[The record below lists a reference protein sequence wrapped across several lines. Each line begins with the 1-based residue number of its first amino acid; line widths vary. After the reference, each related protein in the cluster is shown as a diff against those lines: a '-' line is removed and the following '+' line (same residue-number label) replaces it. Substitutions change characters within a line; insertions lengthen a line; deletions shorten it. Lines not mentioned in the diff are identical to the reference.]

1 MAVKKNNDYFE
12 MLVDLIGY
20 SCEAAS
26 LLDNTISNFRMSQID
41 SRIKDMHK
49 IEHNADIKKHEM
61 INKLSKEFITPI
73 ERGDII
79 ELANEIDNVTDAI
92 EDVLVRIY
100 MFNISVM
107 REEAVEFS
115 KLIVKICN
123 ETSALIKEFRNF
135 KKSSEIRK
143 LIINISDLEEGK
155 TFKDL
160 KLLSVSDVNKMSFTT
175 VDGTISI
182 VPSDEPSSRIYNVTS
197 TPFWNRILSICS
209 LKYFAPL

>member
-12 MLVDLIGY
+12 MLVELIGY
-20 SCEAAS
+20 SCDAAS

-41 SRIKDMHK
+41 SKVKEMHD

-79 ELANEIDNVTDAI
+79 ELASEIDNVTDAI

-107 REEAVEFS
+107 REEALEFS
-115 KLIVKICN
+115 NLIVRICN

-135 KKSSEIRK
+135 KKSSEISK
-143 LIINISDLEEGK
+143 IIININDLEEEG
-155 TFKDL
+155 D
-160 KLLSVSDVNKMSFTT
+160 
-175 VDGTISI
+175 
-182 VPSDEPSSRIYNVTS
+182 RIYTKSIKGFYTS
-197 TPFWNRILSICS
+197 IIDPIRFITWKETFE
-209 LKYFAPL
+209 YFEKCCDACEHVADGIESVIMKNS

>member
-12 MLVDLIGY
+12 MLVYLIGY

-143 LIINISDLEEGK
+143 LIINISDLEEEG
-155 TFKDL
+155 D
-160 KLLSVSDVNKMSFTT
+160 
-175 VDGTISI
+175 
-182 VPSDEPSSRIYNVTS
+182 RIYT
-197 TPFWNRILSICS
+197 RSIRGFYS
-209 LKYFAPL
+209 SIMEPIKFITWKETFEYFEKCCDACEHVADGIESVIMRNT

>member
-123 ETSALIKEFRNF
+123 ETSAL
-135 KKSSEIRK
+135 KSSEISK
-143 LIINISDLEEGK
+143 IIININDLEEEG
-155 TFKDL
+155 D
-160 KLLSVSDVNKMSFTT
+160 
-175 VDGTISI
+175 
-182 VPSDEPSSRIYNVTS
+182 RIYTKSIKGFYTS
-197 TPFWNRILSICS
+197 IMDPIRFITWKETFE
-209 LKYFAPL
+209 YFEKCCDACEHVADGIESVMMKNS

>member
-41 SRIKDMHK
+41 SRIKDMHE

-143 LIINISDLEEGK
+143 LIINISDLEEEG
-155 TFKDL
+155 D
-160 KLLSVSDVNKMSFTT
+160 
-175 VDGTISI
+175 
-182 VPSDEPSSRIYNVTS
+182 RIYT
-197 TPFWNRILSICS
+197 RSIRGFYS
-209 LKYFAPL
+209 SIMEPIKFITWKETFEYFEKCCDACEHVADGIESVIMRNT

>member
-143 LIINISDLEEGK
+143 LIN
-155 TFKDL
+155 
-160 KLLSVSDVNKMSFTT
+160 
-175 VDGTISI
+175 
-182 VPSDEPSSRIYNVTS
+182 
-197 TPFWNRILSICS
+197 
-209 LKYFAPL
+209 